1 MYLSAYIIQN
11 IIDEKL
17 NMRDMILEHCIGCI
31 FLVVKMSFSDIKLD
45 LARTDLMVL
54 KYDK

>member
-17 NMRDMILEHCIGCI
+17 SMRDMILEHCFGCI
-31 FLVVKMSFSDIKLD
+31 FLVVKMPFSDIKLD

>member
-17 NMRDMILEHCIGCI
+17 SMRDMILEHCIGCI

-45 LARTDLMVL
+45 MARTDLMVL